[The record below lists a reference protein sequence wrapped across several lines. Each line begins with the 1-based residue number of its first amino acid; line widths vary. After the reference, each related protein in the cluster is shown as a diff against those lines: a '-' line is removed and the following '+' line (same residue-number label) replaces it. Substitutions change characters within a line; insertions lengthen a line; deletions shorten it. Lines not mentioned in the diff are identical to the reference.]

1 MNRIVSFALLVFGLL
16 VVPYGV
22 HGQVISTFAGSYG
35 VGPATNAELWSPMSL
50 TLDASGNLYIGEGG
64 HNIVRKIN
72 KTTGIA
78 TVFAATGCNESY
90 GDNGP
95 AVAAAVYLPSGLASD
110 HSGNIFIA
118 DNESGRIRKVDVYGI
133 ITGIA
138 GSGTQGFLGDGG
150 IATAGELNMPAAVA
164 ADDAGNIYIAD
175 ENNNRIRKVSS
186 TGIITTIAGNGT
198 PGYSGDGGIA
208 TNAQLHNPVGICL
221 DGAGIIYV
229 ADMYNNAIRKITPS
243 GIITTIAGNGT
254 NSYTGD
260 GGAATAA
267 TLFFPTSV
275 FVSSSNEIYISDNQ
289 NNVIRKVNIA
299 GIITTIVGTGTK
311 GFSGDGGAATSATLR
326 LPYGVTVDNLGN
338 IFIADLGNNRVRI
351 VNSEGIINTYAGPGT
366 YTGDGAA
373 AVKATLNRPQG
384 VATDGLGNFYIADTY
399 NSRIRKVDTRGLI
412 TTIAGTG
419 VQGNTG
425 DGGQAT
431 AAQFFYP
438 YSIAADK
445 LGNIYILDTN
455 NAVRKINSA
464 GIISTYAGNG
474 SAGYNGDGIPAISAS
489 LNYPNAIAADAT
501 GNLYIADNGNN
512 RIRKIDGA
520 GVISTIVGTG
530 VAGFSGDG
538 AAATLAQ
545 INSPEGVAIDNHGNL
560 YFGDYQNNRIRKVNS
575 TGTIVTI
582 AGTGFGGFESFNQPA
597 LSADIIVTAVC
608 ADNKGNVIFINGA
621 DDNLFMVDTAGILRH
636 IAGNGSED
644 YGMCGEN
651 GIDSEADLSNP
662 MAVITDSIGNIYF
675 ADEFNNR
682 IRIIYTHTPAEIG
695 AINSR
700 DYQFDFYPNPAYSGI
715 TFDLPSTYTG
725 GSVSIA
731 NLMGQEIWKQL
742 LPGNQHKFDFNLDH
756 IPSGTYIVILS
767 LDNRLYRQKLVVI
780 R

>member
-1 MNRIVSFALLVFGLL
+1 MNRIVSFALLLFGLF
-16 VVPYGV
+16 VDPFGMY
-22 HGQVISTFAGSYG
+22 GQVISTFAGSYG

-95 AVAAAVYLPSGLASD
+95 AVAAALYLPSGLASD

-118 DNESGRIRKVDVYGI
+118 DNESGRIRKVDEYGI

-138 GSGTQGFLGDGG
+138 GNGTQGFLGDGG
-150 IATAGELNMPAAVA
+150 VATAGELNMPAAVA

-311 GFSGDGGAATSATLR
+311 GFSGVGGAATSATLR

-351 VNSEGIINTYAGPGT
+351 EY
-366 YTGDGAA
+366 
-373 AVKATLNRPQG
+373 
-384 VATDGLGNFYIADTY
+384 
-399 NSRIRKVDTRGLI
+399 
-412 TTIAGTG
+412 
-419 VQGNTG
+419 
-425 DGGQAT
+425 
-431 AAQFFYP
+431 
-438 YSIAADK
+438 
-445 LGNIYILDTN
+445 
-455 NAVRKINSA
+455 
-464 GIISTYAGNG
+464 
-474 SAGYNGDGIPAISAS
+474 
-489 LNYPNAIAADAT
+489 
-501 GNLYIADNGNN
+501 
-512 RIRKIDGA
+512 
-520 GVISTIVGTG
+520 
-530 VAGFSGDG
+530 
-538 AAATLAQ
+538 
-545 INSPEGVAIDNHGNL
+545 
-560 YFGDYQNNRIRKVNS
+560 
-575 TGTIVTI
+575 
-582 AGTGFGGFESFNQPA
+582 
-597 LSADIIVTAVC
+597 
-608 ADNKGNVIFINGA
+608 
-621 DDNLFMVDTAGILRH
+621 
-636 IAGNGSED
+636 
-644 YGMCGEN
+644 
-651 GIDSEADLSNP
+651 
-662 MAVITDSIGNIYF
+662 
-675 ADEFNNR
+675 
-682 IRIIYTHTPAEIG
+682 
-695 AINSR
+695 
-700 DYQFDFYPNPAYSGI
+700 
-715 TFDLPSTYTG
+715 
-725 GSVSIA
+725 
-731 NLMGQEIWKQL
+731 
-742 LPGNQHKFDFNLDH
+742 
-756 IPSGTYIVILS
+756 
-767 LDNRLYRQKLVVI
+767 
-780 R
+780 